1 MNKIE
6 FVKFEEEAIK
16 RKEESLLQYK
26 KNIKIKED
34 RIFDLRCRRDRARDK
49 FHGRP
54 DDYAE
59 WQEKTGV
66 DRLILDNC
74 NNLDRAE
81 EKLETFSRK
90 LAVRKKKLSEL
101 KNELIKE
108 GIKKEIC

>member
-1 MNKIE
+1 MDRIE

-16 RKEESLLQYK
+16 RKEKSLLQYK
-26 KNIKIKED
+26 KEIKSKKD
-34 RIFDLRCRRDRARDK
+34 RIFDLRCRRDCARDK
-49 FHGRP
+49 YWQYPEQFE
-54 DDYAE
+54 E
-59 WQEKTGV
+59 WLEKTAT

-74 NNLDRAE
+74 QNVDNAV
-81 EKLETFSRK
+81 EKLETFTRK